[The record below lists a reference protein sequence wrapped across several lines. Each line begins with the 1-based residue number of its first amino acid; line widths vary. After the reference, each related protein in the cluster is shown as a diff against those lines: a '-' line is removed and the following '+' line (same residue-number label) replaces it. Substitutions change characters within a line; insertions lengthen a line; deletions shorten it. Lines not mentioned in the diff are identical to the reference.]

1 MTPTSP
7 FQHPS
12 QIDTINT
19 VGARRRQLRVM
30 QLLFA
35 GTAALAML
43 ALFDAARPDTTG
55 PVLNSASVHLVDLAV
70 PAPASGPSGLQLPQ
84 TPPNLA
90 GGGFAADTNDDN
102 QAQLQQQIAQQEM
115 QQSEQE
121 AEQQNEAAQL
131 QAQQDEQ
138 QGLQVEEQA
147 GQ

>member
-1 MTPTSP
+1 MTPTYP

-12 QIDTINT
+12 QIDGINT
-19 VGARRRQLRVM
+19 VGARRRQLRLL
-30 QLLFA
+30 QLIFA
-35 GTAALAML
+35 GTAAVAML
-43 ALFDAARPDTTG
+43 ALFDAARPDTTA

-70 PAPASGPSGLQLPQ
+70 PAPASGPSDQQLPQ

-102 QAQLQQQIAQQEM
+102 EAQLQQQISQQEM
-115 QQSEQE
+115 QQAEQQ
-121 AEQQNEAAQL
+121 AEQQNEAAEQ
-131 QAQQDEQ
+131 QALQDEQ